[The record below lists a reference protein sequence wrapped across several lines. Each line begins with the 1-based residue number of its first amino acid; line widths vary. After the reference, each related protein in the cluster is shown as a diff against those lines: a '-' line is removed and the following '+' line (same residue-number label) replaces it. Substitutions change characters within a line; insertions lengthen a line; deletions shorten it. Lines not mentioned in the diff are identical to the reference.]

1 MYLFFGKIG
10 LAFEIMAEAAPDLK
24 SRQGSFDYEVQLE
37 IFEGPLDLLLHLI
50 RVQEV
55 DIYDIPIASITD
67 QYLDYVQ
74 AMKELNINL
83 AGEYLVMAATLIFIK
98 SRMLL
103 PSDPDVSDEGEAED
117 PRSALVER
125 LLEHEKF
132 RNAAQMLY
140 SRETIE
146 LAVWPRGEFEFA
158 EDEKEAVSAT
168 VFDLV
173 EAFHRM
179 VERYK
184 DQITLEVE
192 RETVT
197 LQEMIKELRGLLK
210 VQKEF
215 YFSFF
220 FQRKLSRR
228 RLVVTFVALLELVR
242 VKEVRLFQKDVFED
256 IRILAC

>member
-1 MYLFFGKIG
+1 
-10 LAFEIMAEAAPDLK
+10 MAQAAPALK
-24 SRQGSFDYEVQLE
+24 PRQGSFDYEVQLE

-55 DIYDIPIASITD
+55 DIYDIPIASVTD
-67 QYLDYVQ
+67 QYLDYLKV
-74 AMKELNINL
+74 MKDLNINL

-103 PSDPDVSDEGEAED
+103 PSDPDVSDEGGEAED
-117 PRSALVER
+117 PRAELVER
-125 LLEHEKF
+125 LLEHEQFK
-132 RNAAQMLY
+132 NAAQMLY
-140 SRETIE
+140 SRETVE
-146 LAVWPRGEFEFA
+146 LAVWPRGGFEFA
-158 EDEKEAVSAT
+158 EDEREAVSAT

-173 EAFHRM
+173 KAFHRM
-179 VERYK
+179 VEGYK

-192 RETVT
+192 KETIT
-197 LQEMIKELRGLLK
+197 LQDKIKELRGLLK

-215 YFSFF
+215 YFSYF

-228 RLVVTFVALLELVR
+228 HLVVTFVALLELVR